1 METGI
6 GAFLASLE
14 ADAEYSDSTRMA
26 YANDLRVFLF
36 FLQNTLSQSPQIS
49 DLNTQRVVAFIEG
62 EREIGRQ
69 RNTLIRRLA
78 TLKCFSEY
86 LVHEGML
93 PSDSLSVNDGDIQRL
108 IYAVPE
114 SSPLKCLN
122 QEQIESLLTIMEASS
137 RPRGVRDRAI
147 FSILLE
153 TGLSVGDLTDLDMSD
168 LDLRAGLLRVNL
180 FGEGDVWLSMG
191 NAKSA
196 VDDYLTQGRPEILH
210 DPGEPALFISQMD
223 GRLSRQGVWQIL
235 NHWGQMANPPIA
247 LSPRI
252 LRHTAALRMSR
263 NGYTVKEIQSR
274 LRHRNPLSTR
284 ALIRR
289 LQSACEDDYQ
299 SSAV

>member
-6 GAFLASLE
+6 SAFLASLE

-26 YANDLRVFLF
+26 YANDLRVFLL
-36 FLQNTLSQSPQIS
+36 FLQNTLPQAPQIS
-49 DLNTQRVVAFIEG
+49 DLNTQRVAAFIEG
-62 EREIGRQ
+62 ERKLGRQ

-93 PSDSLSVNDGDIQRL
+93 PSDSLSVNDGDIQRV
-108 IYAVPE
+108 IYAVPA
-114 SSPLKCLN
+114 SSPLQCLN
-122 QEQIESLLTIMEASS
+122 QEQIESLLKIMEASS
-137 RPRGVRDRAI
+137 RPRGIRDRAI
-147 FSILLE
+147 FFLLLE

-180 FGEGDVWLSMG
+180 VEEGDVWLSMG
-191 NAKSA
+191 DAKNA
-196 VDDYLTQGRPEILH
+196 VDDYLSQGRPEILH

-235 NHWGQMANPPIA
+235 NHWGHMANPPIA

-252 LRHTAALRMSR
+252 LRHTAALRMSL
-263 NGYTVKEIQSR
+263 NGYPVKEIQSR

-289 LQSACEDDYQ
+289 LQAVCEDDYQ

>member
-6 GAFLASLE
+6 SAFLASLE

-26 YANDLRVFLF
+26 YANDLRVFLL

-49 DLNTQRVVAFIEG
+49 DLNTQRVAAFIEG

-93 PSDSLSVNDGDIQRL
+93 PSDSLSVNDGDIQRV
-108 IYAVPE
+108 IYAVPA
-114 SSPLKCLN
+114 SSPLQCLN
-122 QEQIESLLTIMEASS
+122 QEQIESLLKIMEASS
-137 RPRGVRDRAI
+137 RPRSIRDRAI
-147 FSILLE
+147 FFLLLE

-180 FGEGDVWLSMG
+180 VEEGDIWLSMG
-191 NAKSA
+191 DAKNA
-196 VDDYLTQGRPEILH
+196 VDDYLNQGRPEILH

-235 NHWGQMANPPIA
+235 NHWGHMANPPIA

-252 LRHTAALRMSR
+252 LRHTAALRMSL
-263 NGYTVKEIQSR
+263 NGYPVEEIQSR

-289 LQSACEDDYQ
+289 LQAVCEDDY
-299 SSAV
+299 

>member
-6 GAFLASLE
+6 SAFLASLE

-289 LQSACEDDYQ
+289 LQAVCEDDYQ
-299 SSAV
+299 SSAA

>member
-6 GAFLASLE
+6 SAFLASLE
-14 ADAEYSDSTRMA
+14 ADAEYSDSTRIA
-26 YANDLRVFLF
+26 YANDLRVFLL
-36 FLQNTLSQSPQIS
+36 FLQNTLSHSPQIS
-49 DLNTQRVVAFIEG
+49 DLNTQRVAAFIEG

-93 PSDSLSVNDGDIQRL
+93 PSDSLSVNDGDIQRV
-108 IYAVPE
+108 IHAVPA
-114 SSPLKCLN
+114 SSPLQCLN
-122 QEQIESLLTIMEASS
+122 QEQIESLLKIMETSS
-137 RPRGVRDRAI
+137 RPRGIRDRAI
-147 FSILLE
+147 FFLLLE

-168 LDLRAGLLRVNL
+168 LDLRASLLRVNL
-180 FGEGDVWLSMG
+180 VEEGDVWLSMG
-191 NAKSA
+191 DAKNAI
-196 VDDYLTQGRPEILH
+196 DDYLNQGRPEILH

-235 NHWGQMANPPIA
+235 NHWGHMANPPIA

-252 LRHTAALRMSR
+252 LRHTAALRMSL
-263 NGYTVKEIQSR
+263 NGYPVKEIQSR

-289 LQSACEDDYQ
+289 LQAVCEDDY
-299 SSAV
+299 

>member
-6 GAFLASLE
+6 SAFLASLE
-14 ADAEYSDSTRMA
+14 ANAEYSDSTRMA
-26 YANDLRVFLF
+26 YANDLRVFLL
-36 FLQNTLSQSPQIS
+36 FLQNTLPQAPQIS
-49 DLNTQRVVAFIEG
+49 DLNTQRVAAFIEG
-62 EREIGRQ
+62 ERKLGRQ

-93 PSDSLSVNDGDIQRL
+93 PSDSLSVNDGDIQRV
-108 IYAVPE
+108 IYAVPA
-114 SSPLKCLN
+114 SSPLQCLN

-289 LQSACEDDYQ
+289 LQAVCEDDY
-299 SSAV
+299 

>member
-6 GAFLASLE
+6 SAFLASLE

-36 FLQNTLSQSPQIS
+36 FLQKTLSQSPQIS

>member
-6 GAFLASLE
+6 SAFLASLE
-14 ADAEYSDSTRMA
+14 ADADYSDSTRMA

>member
-1 METGI
+1 MEIQRNG
-6 GAFLASLE
+6 LDSE
-14 ADAEYSDSTRMA
+14 ARIETALIDLA

-153 TGLSVGDLTDLDMSD
+153 TGLSV
-168 LDLRAGLLRVNL
+168 AGRTAPRQ
-180 FGEGDVWLSMG
+180 FVW
-191 NAKSA
+191 
-196 VDDYLTQGRPEILH
+196 
-210 DPGEPALFISQMD
+210 
-223 GRLSRQGVWQIL
+223 
-235 NHWGQMANPPIA
+235 
-247 LSPRI
+247 
-252 LRHTAALRMSR
+252 
-263 NGYTVKEIQSR
+263 
-274 LRHRNPLSTR
+274 
-284 ALIRR
+284 RR
-289 LQSACEDDYQ
+289 
-299 SSAV
+299 

>member
-6 GAFLASLE
+6 SAFLASLE

>member
-1 METGI
+1 M
-6 GAFLASLE
+6 
-14 ADAEYSDSTRMA
+14 
-26 YANDLRVFLF
+26 
-36 FLQNTLSQSPQIS
+36 SQSPQIS

>member
-6 GAFLASLE
+6 SAFLASLE

-196 VDDYLTQGRPEILH
+196 VDDYLTQGRSEILH

>member
-6 GAFLASLE
+6 SAFLASLE

-299 SSAV
+299 SSGV